1 MPAPASQ
8 QDAIQAFIDLAN
20 DMKNEGASV
29 ELIST
34 ALMRACA
41 VYSTYAVAG
50 NQGALRDSGIEK
62 LQQVF
67 GQQLAVVQ
75 KAKIAQ
81 AEPDA
86 EGQSTHNSH

>member
-1 MPAPASQ
+1 MSAPASQ

-20 DMKNEGASV
+20 EMKNEGASI

-50 NQGALRDSGIEK
+50 NQGALHQSGVEK
-62 LQQVF
+62 LEKLF
-67 GQQLAVVQ
+67 GQQLAIVQ
-75 KAKIAQ
+75 KAKL
-81 AEPDA
+81 AEA
-86 EGQSTHNSH
+86 ESGTT

>member
-1 MPAPASQ
+1 MSAPASQ

-20 DMKNEGASV
+20 EMKNEGASI

-50 NQGALRDSGIEK
+50 NQGALHQTGVEK
-62 LQQVF
+62 LEKLF

-75 KAKIAQ
+75 QAKL
-81 AEPDA
+81 AEA
-86 EGQSTHNSH
+86 ESST

>member
-1 MPAPASQ
+1 MSAPASQ

-20 DMKNEGASV
+20 EMKNEGASI

-50 NQGALRDSGIEK
+50 NQGALHQSGVEK
-62 LQQVF
+62 LEKLF

-75 KAKIAQ
+75 QAKL
-81 AEPDA
+81 AEA
-86 EGQSTHNSH
+86 ESSA

>member
-1 MPAPASQ
+1 MSAPASQ

-20 DMKNEGASV
+20 EMKNEGASI

-50 NQGALRDSGIEK
+50 NQGALHQSGVEK
-62 LQQVF
+62 LEKLF

-75 KAKIAQ
+75 KAKL
-81 AEPDA
+81 AEA
-86 EGQSTHNSH
+86 ESSA

>member
-1 MPAPASQ
+1 MSAPASQ

-20 DMKNEGASV
+20 EMKNEGASI

-50 NQGALRDSGIEK
+50 NQGALHQTGVEK
-62 LQQVF
+62 LEKLF

-75 KAKIAQ
+75 KAKL
-81 AEPDA
+81 AEA
-86 EGQSTHNSH
+86 ESGTT

>member
-1 MPAPASQ
+1 MSAPETQ

-20 DMKNEGASV
+20 EMKNEGTSIA
-29 ELIST
+29 LIST

-41 VYSTYAVAG
+41 VYSTYAVTG

-62 LQQVF
+62 LQKVF
-67 GQQLAVVQ
+67 GEQLAVVQ

-81 AEPDA
+81 AESGA
-86 EGQSTHNSH
+86 

>member
-1 MPAPASQ
+1 MSAPATQ

-20 DMKNEGASV
+20 EMKNEGASI

-41 VYSTYAVAG
+41 VYSTYAVTG
-50 NQGALRDSGIEK
+50 NQGALHASGVEK
-62 LQQVF
+62 LQKVF
-67 GQQLAVVQ
+67 GEQLAVVQ

-81 AEPDA
+81 AELGA
-86 EGQSTHNSH
+86 

>member
-1 MPAPASQ
+1 MPAPVSQ

-20 DMKNEGASV
+20 EMKNDGASI

-50 NQGALRDSGIEK
+50 NQGALHQSGVEK
-62 LQQVF
+62 LEKLF

-75 KAKIAQ
+75 KAKL
-81 AEPDA
+81 AEA
-86 EGQSTHNSH
+86 ESSA

>member
-1 MPAPASQ
+1 MSAPANQ

-20 DMKNEGASV
+20 EMKNEGASI

-50 NQGALRDSGIEK
+50 NQGALHQTGVEK
-62 LQQVF
+62 LEKLF
-67 GQQLAVVQ
+67 GQQLAIVQ
-75 KAKIAQ
+75 KAKL
-81 AEPDA
+81 AEA
-86 EGQSTHNSH
+86 ESGTT

>member
-1 MPAPASQ
+1 MSAPASQ

-20 DMKNEGASV
+20 EMKNEGAPI

-50 NQGALRDSGIEK
+50 NQGALHQSGVEK
-62 LQQVF
+62 LEKLF

-75 KAKIAQ
+75 KAKL
-81 AEPDA
+81 AEA
-86 EGQSTHNSH
+86 ESSA

>member
-1 MPAPASQ
+1 MSAPASQ

-20 DMKNEGASV
+20 EMKNEGTSI

-50 NQGALRDSGIEK
+50 NQGALHPSGVEK
-62 LQQVF
+62 LEKLF

-75 KAKIAQ
+75 KAKIAE
-81 AEPDA
+81 AESD
-86 EGQSTHNSH
+86 T

>member
-1 MPAPASQ
+1 MSAPASQ

-20 DMKNEGASV
+20 EMKNEGASI

-50 NQGALRDSGIEK
+50 NQGALHQTGVEK
-62 LQQVF
+62 LEKLF

-75 KAKIAQ
+75 QAKL
-81 AEPDA
+81 AET
-86 EGQSTHNSH
+86 ESST

>member
-1 MPAPASQ
+1 MSAPASQ

-20 DMKNEGASV
+20 EMKNEGASI

-50 NQGALRDSGIEK
+50 NQGALHQSGVEK
-62 LQQVF
+62 LEKLF

-75 KAKIAQ
+75 KAKL
-81 AEPDA
+81 AEA
-86 EGQSTHNSH
+86 ESGTT

>member
-1 MPAPASQ
+1 MSAPASQ

-20 DMKNEGASV
+20 EMKHEGASI

-50 NQGALRDSGIEK
+50 NQGALHQTGVEK
-62 LQQVF
+62 LEKLF
-67 GQQLAVVQ
+67 GQQLAIVQ
-75 KAKIAQ
+75 KAKL
-81 AEPDA
+81 AEA
-86 EGQSTHNSH
+86 ESGTT

>member
-1 MPAPASQ
+1 MSAPASQ

-20 DMKNEGASV
+20 EMKNEGASV

-50 NQGALRDSGIEK
+50 NQGALHQSGVEK
-62 LQQVF
+62 LEKLF

-75 KAKIAQ
+75 KAKL
-81 AEPDA
+81 AEA
-86 EGQSTHNSH
+86 ESSA

>member
-1 MPAPASQ
+1 MSAPASQ

-20 DMKNEGASV
+20 EMKNEGASI

-50 NQGALRDSGIEK
+50 NQGALHQSGVEK
-62 LQQVF
+62 LEKLF

-75 KAKIAQ
+75 RAKL
-81 AEPDA
+81 AEA
-86 EGQSTHNSH
+86 ESST

>member
-1 MPAPASQ
+1 MPAPESQ

-20 DMKNEGASV
+20 DMKSEGASI

-34 ALMRACA
+34 SLMRACA

-50 NQGALRDSGIEK
+50 NQGALHDSGIEK
-62 LQQVF
+62 LQKLF

-75 KAKIAQ
+75 KAKV
-81 AEPDA
+81 AEA
-86 EGQSTHNSH
+86 ESNP